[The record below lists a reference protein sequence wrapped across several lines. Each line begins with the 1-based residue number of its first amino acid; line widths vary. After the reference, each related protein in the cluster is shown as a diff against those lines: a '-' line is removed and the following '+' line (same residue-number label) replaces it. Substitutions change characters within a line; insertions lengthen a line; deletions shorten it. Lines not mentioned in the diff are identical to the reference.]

1 MIPRRWKYS
10 DLEFIVAEAMRKLP
24 YGDDR
29 FRIRGAP
36 SILAVQSAFFPPE
49 DNEMDFSDRDFLCGD
64 EQIEAEYKEEITQIE
79 KLMYEHKLPLSFKRR
94 SDHEPTQRFREAIS
108 IRAHAMH
115 LWDTYAV
122 PWRVRDDDIYIIYPP
137 RDMNGSPIIRKYKKK
152 EFVRRISEKLADVEA
167 EKSRI
172 TLVKDT
178 LMISTFILA
187 MIMGFIIFSILGN

>member
-1 MIPRRWKYS
+1 
-10 DLEFIVAEAMRKLP
+10 
-24 YGDDR
+24 
-29 FRIRGAP
+29 
-36 SILAVQSAFFPPE
+36 
-49 DNEMDFSDRDFLCGD
+49 
-64 EQIEAEYKEEITQIE
+64 
-79 KLMYEHKLPLSFKRR
+79 
-94 SDHEPTQRFREAIS
+94 
-108 IRAHAMH
+108 MH